1 MVFLELEV
9 RMLLLTMAV
18 LLLWLLFR
26 FLVHV
31 PMEPAEVAAPAD
43 HKLFPVSPLD
53 GHDEADRV
61 VTVDLQRC

>member
-9 RMLLLTMAV
+9 LTAAVFATVVLV
-18 LLLWLLFR
+18 LLFK

-31 PMEPAEVAAPAD
+31 PMEAAEIVAPAD
-43 HKLFPVSPLD
+43 HKLFPVSPFD
-53 GHDEADRV
+53 GHNEADRV